1 MTVNPASS
9 LGLVPNVSA
18 PEYLEGLAAGNLVLP
33 HCARCGNARLPW
45 IVTCPDVHDHP
56 TEWRRASGAGTL
68 WTWVTYHRQYPIA
81 RSMAVPYVIAQV
93 QLPEGI
99 RLNAH
104 LVGAGSTRLRQ
115 GLPVTFTPV
124 VEEGR
129 SYPGFALV
137 AE

>member
-1 MTVNPASS
+1 MTSTSS
-9 LGLVPNVSA
+9 LGLIPNVSA
-18 PEYLEGLAAGNLVLP
+18 PEYLEALAAGYLVLP
-33 HCARCGNARLPW
+33 HCARCGGARPPW
-45 IVTCPDVHDHP
+45 IVACPNGPDHP

-68 WTWVTYHRQYPIA
+68 WTWATYHRQYPIA

-104 LVGAGSTRLRQ
+104 LVGATSTRLRQ
-115 GLPVTFTPV
+115 GLPVKFTPV

-129 SYPGFALV
+129 TYPGFALA